1 MNNISLEGVSFN
13 TAVKII
19 QNCPDEVE
27 LIISQP
33 KGTKANASA
42 GSGML
47 IVNSGHIFIRD
58 AVLCS
63 CP

>member
-19 QNCPDEVE
+19 QNSPDEVE

-33 KGTKANASA
+33 RGIKANASA
-42 GSGML
+42 GYGML
-47 IVNSGHIFIRD
+47 TVNSGH
-58 AVLCS
+58 
-63 CP
+63 

>member
-19 QNCPDEVE
+19 QNSPDEVE

-33 KGTKANASA
+33 KGIKANVSA
-42 GSGML
+42 GCVML
-47 IVNSGHIFIRD
+47 IVNSGHSY
-58 AVLCS
+58 LLGTGM
-63 CP
+63 

>member
-19 QNCPDEVE
+19 QNSPDEVE

-33 KGTKANASA
+33 KGIKANVFA
-42 GSGML
+42 GYGML
-47 IVNSGHIFIRD
+47 IVNMGHWY
-58 AVLCS
+58 LLGTGMM
-63 CP
+63 

>member
-19 QNCPDEVE
+19 QNSPDEVE

-33 KGTKANASA
+33 KGIKAKASA

-47 IVNSGHIFIRD
+47 MVNSGHSS
-58 AVLCS
+58 LMGTGM
-63 CP
+63 

>member
-19 QNCPDEVE
+19 QNSPDEVE

-33 KGTKANASA
+33 KGIKKNIFA
-42 GSGML
+42 GSRIL
-47 IVNSGHIFIRD
+47 AIDSGHCNLLDTRMQ
-58 AVLCS
+58 
-63 CP
+63 

>member
-19 QNCPDEVE
+19 QNSPDEVE

-33 KGTKANASA
+33 KGIKANVSA
-42 GSGML
+42 GCAVL
-47 IVNSGHIFIRD
+47 IVNSGHSY
-58 AVLCS
+58 LLGTGM
-63 CP
+63 

>member
-19 QNCPDEVE
+19 QNSPDEVE

-33 KGTKANASA
+33 KGIKANAFA
-42 GSGML
+42 GYEML
-47 IVNSGHIFIRD
+47 IVNSGHWY
-58 AVLCS
+58 LLGTGM
-63 CP
+63 

>member
-19 QNCPDEVE
+19 QNSPDEVE

-33 KGTKANASA
+33 KGIKANAFLA
-42 GSGML
+42 ME
-47 IVNSGHIFIRD
+47 R
-58 AVLCS
+58 
-63 CP
+63 